1 VTRTLSARTD
11 TPLATGS
18 MRTHQDHS
26 LQEEKEGEHS
36 MGTGSDSDAKED
48 EDSDNGSD
56 SEGDCFSTISIEDNA
71 VNNFEWTPPEN
82 DSYTGFA
89 GGPFGWTNNI
99 CSRHCYE
106 NIFFAT
112 LLLTFFSKIA
122 ELTHKYCYKD
132 WVVKKTAID
141 SDGNPK
147 KRPYLETVPAM
158 TAGQPTP
165 GRRHRTD
172 RNRDKWR
179 ITPRFIICWLAI
191 IIIQGAHFGS
201 NKKKQCGKC
210 GNVRHMVLAYPIFK
224 ILSVRCI

>member
-1 VTRTLSARTD
+1 
-11 TPLATGS
+11 
-18 MRTHQDHS
+18 
-26 LQEEKEGEHS
+26 

-48 EDSDNGSD
+48 EDNDNGSD

-89 GGPFGWTNNI
+89 GGPFGWTNSI

-112 LLLTFFSKIA
+112 LLLTVFSKIA

-141 SDGNPK
+141 SNGNPK

-165 GRRHRTD
+165 GRHHRTD
-172 RNRDKWR
+172 KNRDKWR

-201 NKKKQCGKC
+201 DKNNAE
-210 GNVRHMVLAYPIFK
+210 NVATSAIWY
-224 ILSVRCI
+224 